1 MLRALFISI
10 VCLCRVKPKS
20 DMHVAMATPVMAA
33 VEALP
38 AHAGEQ
44 QQQQQP
50 LPTQAQHLSQA
61 IPTLLAP
68 PVPPPPSQPTA
79 VLSALPAAMAVTPS
93 VPASMANAVASP
105 TQPAASGTAV
115 CAVSSTCPEL
125 KVKQE
130 VETMDTSQPGMQAV
144 SSSLPVIGG
153 VLLRDWMF

>member
-1 MLRALFISI
+1 MKEARLIGV
-10 VCLCRVKPKS
+10 VCLCRVKPKA
-20 DMHVAMATPVMAA
+20 DVHVAMAPPVMAA

-38 AHAGEQ
+38 SHAGEPQ
-44 QQQQQP
+44 PQQQQQP
-50 LPTQAQHLSQA
+50 PQPLPSQAQHLST

-68 PVPPPPSQPTA
+68 PVQPPPSQPAA

-115 CAVSSTCPEL
+115 CAISSTCPEL

-130 VETMDTSQPGMQAV
+130 VEAMDTSQPGMYTAFPQPTAQQY
-144 SSSLPVIGG
+144 
-153 VLLRDWMF
+153 